1 MKKLLAAML
10 AMAMLLSA
18 AALAEPE
25 AVETGAVETGA
36 VEPETVETDTDGVT
50 GVWYMREMILEDGVK
65 LNPDAMGMEFTIE
78 LVKDGAAIMTDTRGA
93 YQQVDKGV
101 WSQEGSMVS
110 IVVNDDF
117 SILLRQ
123 EGDALTAE
131 RAESHSKWVFRREV
145 PDDIFELA
153 PAVAAELEDYAGHW
167 TVIKIQVA
175 GLYYDADMLGANP
188 GAIITGDTLTLSGGM
203 PFGKVP
209 VTLQFADGALA
220 HAGLETEPEVI
231 VTPTPEATPTPMI
244 EPSPTPT
251 PTFAPTPTPT
261 PEITPTPEP
270 EIVYGD
276 ESENGAVFV
285 ATAEPTPSPTP
296 TMEPTPSPT
305 PTHEPTPSPTPEA
318 TPTPSPTPTI
328 EPRLRTSRYDITAQ
342 LLEDGKLSL
351 TVGLDSE
358 TLVVFILRRGY

>member
-25 AVETGAVETGA
+25 AVETGAVE
-36 VEPETVETDTDGVT
+36 PETAETETDGIA

-101 WSQEGSMVS
+101 WSQEGNMVS

-188 GAIITGDTLTLSGGM
+188 GAIITGDTLTLTGGM

-231 VTPTPEATPTPMI
+231 VTPTPEATPTPTL
-244 EPSPTPT
+244 EPS
-251 PTFAPTPTPT
+251 PTPT

-270 EIVYGD
+270 EVVYGG
-276 ESENGAVFV
+276 ESEDGEVFV
-285 ATAEPTPSPTP
+285 ATA
-296 TMEPTPSPT
+296 EPTPSPT